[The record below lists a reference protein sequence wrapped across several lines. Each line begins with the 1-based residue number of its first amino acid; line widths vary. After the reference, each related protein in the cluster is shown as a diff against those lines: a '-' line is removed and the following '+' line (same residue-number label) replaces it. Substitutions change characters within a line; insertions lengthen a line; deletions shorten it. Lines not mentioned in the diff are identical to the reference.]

1 MATVSDSDQSLDL
14 TLTPCALCNQ
24 VSEENEG
31 MVHCDFCKGWFHY
44 RCVGVSDDVKKE
56 KMWFCSAVACQ
67 QAYSEYLKK
76 QEVAA
81 KRKKAKKDDVSAK
94 SDSIAHTLE
103 NRMKELERQEKAKD
117 DELEIETALRVR
129 KLALQ
134 KARRMKQLAIENDLR
149 KMELEQEEELNAKA
163 LKEKEDHL
171 AKLEEM
177 RASFSSKLTVVQ
189 GKIDKMNDSL
199 HETKDGMKPKA
210 QKLKL
215 EKKPKARAK
224 FDQQNSDTE
233 WTSSGDSKCTDS
245 LSESSDTDISTEI
258 EKEPKNI
265 RNDKSNG
272 LGPQPSQAQLMARSG
287 ISRKLPV
294 FTGKAEDWPLFIS
307 SFNSSTIACGY
318 TEVENLVRL
327 QESIQ
332 GDALENVRG
341 QLLFPKSVP
350 KAIRKLRQ
358 LYGRPEQLLRY
369 YLDKVRQ
376 LESPKADKLHTY
388 IPFGNTVEQLCEHLE
403 AAELK
408 EHLLNPILI
417 QDLVDKLPACDKRE
431 WVRYKKRKQ
440 SADLRVFSKFLSR
453 IVGEACEASV
463 SFNSKS
469 DSKVFGNARNKEK
482 VFSHDVAQE
491 EEPCELPTRDL
502 PARDQSTSNLKPCKV
517 CKSSNHRLRDCQE
530 FKEMSVLQRLEL
542 VEKWKLCH
550 ICLNDHGK
558 SWCRFKIRCDIG
570 DCQERHNPLLH
581 KSIRRVVM
589 NTHFRSNS
597 SILFRIIPVI
607 LHYGRTTIKT
617 TAFLDDGS
625 SATLVEQSLAD
636 ELGVVGQKEPLTIT
650 WTADVSRVEENSMRM
665 NLKISS
671 CDDNELWCLNGT
683 RTVNELKLP
692 KQSMCFEDLIEKHA
706 HLRGLPIQSYSG
718 TRPGLLI
725 GLNNLHLM
733 APLETK
739 MGDIGDPIAVRSKLG
754 WAIYG
759 PVGRQHSH
767 NDSEFF
773 GVHVEVSNE
782 ELHDLIKLQYTL
794 EEATVSVV
802 RESPEDVRARQ
813 ILEKTT
819 IRVGDRFETGLLW
832 NTDDPKFPDNYH
844 MAARR
849 AKQLEHR
856 LLKTPELFE
865 NVCQQ
870 IKDYQEKDYAYEASS
885 EELVSSS
892 PNKSWYLPL
901 NVVLNPKKPGK
912 VRLVWDAAATVSGV
926 SLNSQLLKGP
936 DMLVSL
942 PAVINRFRERRIA
955 FGADIREM
963 YHQLQIRKEDRQA
976 QRFLFRND
984 QNERFKTFVMDVATF
999 GSTCSPCSAQFVKNR
1014 NAEEFVKQ
1022 YPEAVAAII
1031 GNHYVDDYYDSTDTE
1046 DQAVDRALQVKYIHS
1061 KGGFELRNWV
1071 SNAYEVLKRVGEPK
1085 AEQIV
1090 HFNQDKVSDT
1100 ERVLGIIWDPE
1111 EDVFSFSTDHREDI
1125 KEYLENFKKPTKRV
1139 VLSCVMGFFDPLGLL
1154 APFTV
1159 HGKTLIQDLWRSG
1172 CDWDEELNSE
1182 CLGTWKRWID
1192 LLPLVRTIRIPRCY
1206 LGEIQESTNISAW
1219 HWVPSKQNIADA
1231 LTKWG
1236 QGPPLDSNSA
1246 WFNGPEFLYE
1256 PADQWPKQE
1265 CSTDIVE
1272 DELKSVYMLVHEAC
1286 SSKKVVIVDDISRW
1300 KHILR
1305 ITATVYRFISNIRR
1319 KREGRPI
1326 LVTKATENQA
1336 KLIKAKLESKQCP
1349 LQREELIK
1357 AETIPWQQAQ
1367 YEAFPDEVRILKN
1380 NSKRKENESLQQLEK
1395 FSVLY
1400 RLTPMIDDNG
1410 VVRMGGRMEQAEHI
1424 PFDTKFP
1431 IILPKDNVITTRLL
1445 QFVHEQCGHGNKE
1458 TVYNEVC
1465 QKFWIPKLRVAIQH
1479 IMRECM
1485 WCKVYR
1491 CKPEIPRMAPLP
1503 VQRLSAKLGPFS
1515 SVGIDHLGP
1524 LEVTVGR
1531 RKEKRWV
1538 AVFTCLAVRAVH
1550 MEIIYSLST
1559 QSCLMAIR
1567 RFISKRGTPEEIFS
1581 DNGTNFL
1588 GSWNQML
1595 KVIDYECAEKVTSPK
1610 TKWHFIPPGTPHMGG
1625 SWERMVRSVKE
1636 ALKAFSD
1643 GRKLTDEI
1651 LITALSEAEDLI
1663 NFRPLTYKSQET
1675 TGSEALTPNHFL
1687 RVVKPIDMEGDEVEV
1702 ADALRDIYKRW

>member
-1 MATVSDSDQSLDL
+1 M
-14 TLTPCALCNQ
+14 
-24 VSEENEG
+24 
-31 MVHCDFCKGWFHY
+31 
-44 RCVGVSDDVKKE
+44 
-56 KMWFCSAVACQ
+56 
-67 QAYSEYLKK
+67 
-76 QEVAA
+76 
-81 KRKKAKKDDVSAK
+81 
-94 SDSIAHTLE
+94 
-103 NRMKELERQEKAKD
+103 
-117 DELEIETALRVR
+117 
-129 KLALQ
+129 
-134 KARRMKQLAIENDLR
+134 
-149 KMELEQEEELNAKA
+149 
-163 LKEKEDHL
+163 
-171 AKLEEM
+171 
-177 RASFSSKLTVVQ
+177 
-189 GKIDKMNDSL
+189 
-199 HETKDGMKPKA
+199 
-210 QKLKL
+210 
-215 EKKPKARAK
+215 
-224 FDQQNSDTE
+224 
-233 WTSSGDSKCTDS
+233 
-245 LSESSDTDISTEI
+245 
-258 EKEPKNI
+258 
-265 RNDKSNG
+265 
-272 LGPQPSQAQLMARSG
+272 
-287 ISRKLPV
+287 
-294 FTGKAEDWPLFIS
+294 
-307 SFNSSTIACGY
+307 ACGY

-350 KAIRKLRQ
+350 KAIKKLRL
-358 LYGRPEQLLRY
+358 LYGRPEQLLRF

-388 IPFGNTVEQLCEHLE
+388 IPFGNAVEQLCEHLE

-417 QDLVDKLPACDKRE
+417 QGLVDKLPASDKRE
-431 WVRYKKRKQ
+431 WVRYKKRKH

-453 IVGEACEASV
+453 IVDEACEASV
-463 SFNSKS
+463 SFHSKA
-469 DSKVFGNARNKEK
+469 DPKVSGNARNKERL
-482 VFSHDVAQE
+482 FSHDIAQE
-491 EEPCELPTRDL
+491 EEPCELPTCDP
-502 PARDQSTSNLKPCKV
+502 PARDQSTTNLKPCKV

-550 ICLNDHGK
+550 VCLNDHGK

-570 DCQERHNPLLH
+570 DCRERHNPLLH
-581 KSIRRVVM
+581 KSVRRVVM

-597 SILFRIIPVI
+597 SILFRVIPVI
-607 LHYGRTTIKT
+607 LHYGRKSIKT

-625 SATLVEQSLAD
+625 SATLDEQSLAD

-671 CDDNELWCLNGT
+671 WDDNELWCLNGT
-683 RTVNELKLP
+683 RTVGELQLP
-692 KQSMCFEDLIEKHA
+692 KQSMCFEDLTEKHA
-706 HLRGLPIQSYSG
+706 HLRGLPIQSYSE
-718 TRPGLLI
+718 TCPGLLI

-739 MGDIGDPIAVRSKLG
+739 MGGIGDPIAVRSKLG

-759 PVGRQHSH
+759 PVRKQHIYS
-767 NDSEFF
+767 DSEFF

-782 ELHDLIKLQYTL
+782 ELHDLIKLQYTI

-813 ILEKTT
+813 ILESTT

-832 NTDDPKFPDNYH
+832 KTDDPKFPDNYH

-856 LLKTPELFE
+856 LLKTPELFA

-870 IKDYQEKDYAYEASS
+870 IKEYQEKGYAHEASY

-912 VRLVWDAAATVSGV
+912 VRLVWDAAATVSGI

-963 YHQLQIRKEDRQA
+963 YHQLQIRKQDRQA
-976 QRFLFRND
+976 QRFLFRAD
-984 QNERFKTFVMDVATF
+984 PNERFKTFIMDVTTF

-1022 YPEAVAAII
+1022 YPEAVAAIT
-1031 GNHYVDDYYDSTDTE
+1031 GNHYVDDYYDSADTE
-1046 DQAVDRALQVKYIHS
+1046 DQAVERALQVKYIHS

-1071 SNAYEVLKRVGEPK
+1071 SNTHEVLQRVGDPK

-1090 HFNQDKVSDT
+1090 HFNQDKASDT
-1100 ERVLGIIWDPE
+1100 ERVLGIIWDPK
-1111 EDVFSFSTDHREDI
+1111 EDVFSFSTDHRADI
-1125 KEYLENFKKPTKRV
+1125 KEYLENIKKPTKRV

-1172 CDWDEELNSE
+1172 CDWDQELSSE
-1182 CLGTWKRWID
+1182 CFGTWKRWID

-1206 LGEIQESTNISAW
+1206 LGQIHSKDVTSLDLHVFTDASETAYGCVAYFRVTWAGGIKCSLVMAKSKVAPLKQQSIPRLELMAAVLGAKMHQIIKQNHSFTIHKCYFWTDSQTTLSWIRSDQHRFKTFVAFRIGETQESTNISAW

-1236 QGPPLDSNSA
+1236 QGPPLDSKSA
-1246 WFNGPEFLYE
+1246 WFNGPEFFYE
-1256 PADQWPKQE
+1256 PTDQWPKQE
-1265 CSTDIVE
+1265 CSTDVVE
-1272 DELKSVYMLVHEAC
+1272 DELKSVYLLVHEA
-1286 SSKKVVIVDDISRW
+1286 SSTKKVIMVDDISTW
-1300 KHILR
+1300 KRVLR
-1305 ITATVYRFISNIRR
+1305 ITATVYRFISNIKR
-1319 KREGRPI
+1319 KREGLPM
-1326 LVTKATENQA
+1326 LVSKATENQA
-1336 KLIKAKLESKQCP
+1336 KMLKAKLKTNQCP

-1357 AETIPWQQAQ
+1357 AETILWQQAQ
-1367 YEAFPDEVRILKN
+1367 YEAFPNEVRILKN
-1380 NSKRKENESLQQLEK
+1380 NLKRKENESLQQLEK
-1395 FSVLY
+1395 SSVLY
-1400 RLTPMIDDNG
+1400 RLTPVIDDNG
-1410 VVRMGGRMEQAEHI
+1410 VMRMGGRMEQAEHI

-1431 IILPKDNVITTRLL
+1431 IILPKDNLITTRLL
-1445 QFVHEQCGHGNKE
+1445 QFVHEKCGHGNKE

-1479 IMRECM
+1479 VMRECM

-1491 CKPEIPRMAPLP
+1491 CKPEVPRMAPLP

-1515 SVGIDHLGP
+1515 SVGIDYLGP

-1588 GSWNQML
+1588 GSWNQIR
-1595 KVIDYECAEKVTSPK
+1595 KAIDYECAEIVTSPK

-1625 SWERMVRSVKE
+1625 AWERMVRSVKE

-1651 LITALSEAEDLI
+1651 LITTLSEAEDLI

-1687 RVVKPIDMEGDEVEV
+1687 RVVKPVDIEGDEVEV
-1702 ADALRDIYKRW
+1702 ADALRDIYKRSLYLADQLWQRWYREYLPTINKRTKWFEERRTLKKDDLVFIVNGNNKKQWIRGKVEEIFAAPDGRVRQALVRTNVGVHRKSVANLAVLGVNPDVV